1 MLSMRST
8 GSRVIAAAALG
19 IVGWTGTAYACS
31 ALPQVYSLLPE
42 VASAGETVQVE
53 GRAVRSAAPVEIR
66 WNGVGGPVLA
76 SVTPVGGFLSVP
88 VRVPDVAPGI
98 YSLTLVTRDAGV
110 ARAAFEVT
118 GGPGSAPAAPSSV
131 ALWPTSAAGD
141 LLTAPVSSAPAPVG
155 VVLLSVGLV
164 GLFAG
169 STVALLRRR
178 LVPIHSK

>member
-1 MLSMRST
+1 MLSFRST

-53 GRAVRSAAPVEIR
+53 GRSVRSAAPVEIR

-118 GGPGSAPAAPSSV
+118 GGPGSAPAPSSV
-131 ALWPTSAAGD
+131 ALWPTSAGGD
-141 LLTAPVSSAPAPVG
+141 LLTAPVSAPAPVG